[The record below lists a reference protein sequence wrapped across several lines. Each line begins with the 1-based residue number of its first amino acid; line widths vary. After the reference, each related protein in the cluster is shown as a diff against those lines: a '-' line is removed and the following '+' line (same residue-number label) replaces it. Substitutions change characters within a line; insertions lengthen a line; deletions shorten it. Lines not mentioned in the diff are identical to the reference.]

1 MNALRERWAG
11 IAAPATLVLV
21 AAVVALLPHVLSG
34 YRTYQFAQVGIYFI
48 AVLGLNILTGY
59 CGQISLGHG
68 AFMLVG
74 AYTTTSLVVH
84 EGVRDL
90 WTIPIAGVIAGV
102 AGLLFGF
109 PALRLAGV
117 YLALATLALAT
128 AAPQLAQHFSGLTGG
143 GTGTHL
149 GEPRAPFGWDIRPNV
164 WLYILSWSIAA
175 VMFVLAWLLTRARF
189 GRALRAVRDSPTAA
203 VASGVNLALNK
214 TLAFGVSAFFA
225 GVSGS
230 LLAISLGYINPN
242 TFPITLSIL
251 LLTGAVVGGLGSL
264 AGPIFGGLLIVF
276 LWVTPFYS
284 AHVGKDAP
292 PVVYGLLTIA
302 VMFVMPHGVVGA
314 ARRATAALT
323 RARRTYGDRRRLTTV

>member
-1 MNALRERWAG
+1 MKAARERWRPL
-11 IAAPATLVLV
+11 AAPAAFVL
-21 AAVVALLPHVLSG
+21 AAVVVALLPQVLSG

-68 AFMLVG
+68 AFMLIG

-90 WTIPIAGVIAGV
+90 WTIPIAGVTAGV

-128 AAPQLAQHFSGLTGG
+128 AAPALAQHFSGLTGG
-143 GTGTHL
+143 GTGIHL
-149 GEPRAPFGWDIRPNV
+149 GELHAPFGWDIRPNV
-164 WLYILSWSIAA
+164 WLYILSWSVAGF
-175 VMFVLAWLLTRARF
+175 MFLGAWLLTRARF
-189 GRALRAVRDSPTAA
+189 GRALRAVRDSETAA
-203 VASGVNLALNK
+203 VASGVNLAVNK
-214 TLAFGVSAFFA
+214 TLAFGVSAFYA

-230 LLAISLGYINPN
+230 LLAISLAYINPS

-264 AGPIFGGLLIVF
+264 VGPIFGGLLIVF
-276 LWVTPFYS
+276 FWVTPFYS
-284 AHVGKDAP
+284 SNVPKDAP
-292 PVVYGLLTIA
+292 PVIYGLLTIA
-302 VMFVMPHGVVGA
+302 IMFVMPYGIVGA
-314 ARRATAALT
+314 ARRATAALS
-323 RARRTYGDRRRLTTV
+323 RARRTYHERRRLTTA

>member
-1 MNALRERWAG
+1 MNAVRER
-11 IAAPATLVLV
+11 APAV
-21 AAVVALLPHVLSG
+21 AAFGIFALAALVVVLLPRVLSG

-48 AVLGLNILTGY
+48 AVLGLNLLTGY
-59 CGQISLGHG
+59 GGQISLGHG

-74 AYTTTSLVVH
+74 AYTTTALVVH

-90 WTIPIAGVIAGV
+90 WTIPIAGAIAGV

-109 PALRLAGV
+109 PALRLAGI

-143 GTGTHL
+143 ATGIHL
-149 GEPRAPFGWDIRPNV
+149 AELNAPFGWDIRPNV
-164 WLYILSWSIAA
+164 WLYILSWSVAGA
-175 VMFVLAWLLTRARF
+175 MFVLAWLLTRARF
-189 GRALRAVRDSPTAA
+189 GRALRAVRDSETAA
-203 VASGVNLALNK
+203 VASGVNLAASK
-214 TLAFGVSAFFA
+214 TLAFGISAFFA

-230 LLAISLGYINPN
+230 LLAISLAYINPS
-242 TFPITLSIL
+242 TFPVTLSIL
-251 LLTGAVVGGLGSL
+251 LLTGAVVGGLGTL

-284 AHVGKDAP
+284 ADVPTEAP
-292 PVVYGLLTIA
+292 PVIYGLLTIA

-314 ARRATAALT
+314 ARRARATLS
-323 RARRTYGDRRRLTTV
+323 RARKTPGERRRLTTV

>member
-1 MNALRERWAG
+1 MNALRDRFPALWAL
-11 IAAPATLVLV
+11 AAVIVV
-21 AAVVALLPHVLSG
+21 AFVVALLPQVLSG

-48 AVLGLNILTGY
+48 AVMGLNILTGY

-74 AYTTTSLVVH
+74 AYTTSALVVH
-84 EGVRDL
+84 EGIRDL

-128 AAPQLAQHFSGLTGG
+128 AAPALAQHFSGLTGG
-143 GTGTHL
+143 GTGVHI
-149 GEPRAPFGWDIRPNV
+149 GEPHAPFGWHIRPNV
-164 WLYILSWSIAA
+164 WLYILSWSIAGA
-175 VMFVLAWLLTRARF
+175 MFVLAWLLTRARF
-189 GRALRAVRDSPTAA
+189 GRALRAVRDSETAA
-203 VASGVNLALNK
+203 VASGVNLALSK
-214 TLAFGVSAFFA
+214 TLAFGVSAAFA
-225 GVSGS
+225 GISGS
-230 LLAISLGYINPN
+230 LLAISLAYINPS

-264 AGPIFGGLLIVF
+264 VGPIFGGLLIVF

-284 AHVGKDAP
+284 SQVPKDAP

-314 ARRATAALT
+314 ARQIKAVLT
-323 RARRTYGDRRRLTTV
+323 RARRTYGERRLTTV